1 MKKLLEVL
9 TVIILSGIVC
19 ILGYKKDI
27 TKIPNYYY
35 QVYLDDE
42 VLGVIKDKNALEKYI
57 DTKGKNIKEEY
68 EVDKVYAPNGLQI
81 KRILSLK

>member
-9 TVIILSGIVC
+9 TIIILSGIVC

-42 VLGVIKDKNALEKYI
+42 VLGVILQYRM
-57 DTKGKNIKEEY
+57 EENL
-68 EVDKVYAPNGLQI
+68 PTFFTSN
-81 KRILSLK
+81 LSLKELEDHLTISNNDR